1 MRRLVALCLLAPL
14 LAGCPQGSTREVI
27 NNGLSGA
34 VSGFVSG
41 GPVGAIVGGI
51 GAVLATIGGGV
62 AVNER
67 RTRARRERIIDHYRR
82 NAGDLD
88 PLVLSKVK
96 EGVTIFPLTGASAV

>member
-1 MRRLVALCLLAPL
+1 MRQLFALCIVVLL

-27 NNGLSGA
+27 DNGLAGA
-34 VSGFVSG
+34 ASGFISG

-51 GAVLATIGGGV
+51 LAAVGGGV
-62 AVNER
+62 AANER
-67 RTRARRERIIDHYRR
+67 RTRKRRERIIDHYRR

-96 EGVTIFPLTGASAV
+96 EGVTIFPLTGANAV